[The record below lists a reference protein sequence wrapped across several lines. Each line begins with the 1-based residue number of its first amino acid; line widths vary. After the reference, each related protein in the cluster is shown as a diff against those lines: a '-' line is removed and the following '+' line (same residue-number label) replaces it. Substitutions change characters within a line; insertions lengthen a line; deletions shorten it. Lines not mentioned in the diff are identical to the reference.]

1 MRTILMAAALLTLA
15 ACSPP
20 AANTS
25 QTASMS
31 AADAEPAAT
40 EAIAVNGCPAQA
52 SSTWSAGAVATF
64 TITASASGAGCA
76 DAQATISIADAGG
89 VVVHTATLAAS
100 ATQALAGAESVPD
113 MERMLREW
121 ITPAGA
127 SRDST
132 GDLAPWP
139 AGAPEPSDAEV
150 PFHPAAGVTRSIYE
164 ALRAADAP
172 MYCYEQSREGAL
184 CFTLRDGALAPI
196 GVQTFAG

>member
-1 MRTILMAAALLTLA
+1 MATALLTLA

-20 AANTS
+20 AADTS
-25 QTASMS
+25 PPPSSSAVPVTTA
-31 AADAEPAAT
+31 
-40 EAIAVNGCPAQA
+40 AVNGCPAQA
-52 SSTWSAGAVATF
+52 SSTWNARATAAF
-64 TITASASGAGCA
+64 TITAAANGPSCA
-76 DAQATISIADAGG
+76 EAQATITIADANGA
-89 VVVHTATLAAS
+89 VVHTATLAPS
-100 ATQALAGAESVPD
+100 GTQALAGAESVPD

-127 SRDST
+127 SMDST
-132 GDLAPWP
+132 GDLAAWA
-139 AGAPEPSDAEV
+139 AGAPEPSDAQV

-184 CFTLRDGALAPI
+184 CFTLRDGVIAPL